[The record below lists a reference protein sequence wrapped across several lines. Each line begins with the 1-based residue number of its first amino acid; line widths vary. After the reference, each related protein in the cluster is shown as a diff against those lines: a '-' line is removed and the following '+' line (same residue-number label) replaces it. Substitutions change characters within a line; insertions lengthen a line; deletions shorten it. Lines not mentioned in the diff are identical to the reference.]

1 MVNHIQKKLCHE
13 EDDEGSWDW
22 IRVGFGRVWIRIGFG
37 LDSDL
42 DSDGIRIGL
51 GVFCFGRFVA
61 NWAWE
66 WQDLVETCGNHHFK
80 SEMDSPGPVSCLFC
94 DYVSWPVFR
103 KVFKGVCKMVLK
115 PRFSMFFF
123 YRMVTFWCLCK
134 GCAQRKDSRTE
145 LWTDVWF
152 SRSPNEP
159 PNRRPNCCPNCV

>member
-51 GVFCFGRFVA
+51 GVFCFGKFVA

-80 SEMDSPGPVSCLFC
+80 SEMDPPGQVSCFFSVIMFPGQCSAKSLKIC
-94 DYVSWPVFR
+94 AGWSSSL
-103 KVFKGVCKMVLK
+103 GLVC
-115 PRFSMFFF
+115 S
-123 YRMVTFWCLCK
+123 
-134 GCAQRKDSRTE
+134 SSI
-145 LWTDVWF
+145 VW
-152 SRSPNEP
+152 
-159 PNRRPNCCPNCV
+159 